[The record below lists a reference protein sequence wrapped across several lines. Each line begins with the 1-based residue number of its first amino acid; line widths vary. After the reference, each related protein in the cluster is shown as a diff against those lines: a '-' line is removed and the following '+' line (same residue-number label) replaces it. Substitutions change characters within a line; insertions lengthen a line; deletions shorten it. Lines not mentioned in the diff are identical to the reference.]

1 MRITKNTTA
10 VIEENTPSF
19 EEILND
25 AVRQESIYV
34 DKAEYEKLKRH
45 SSMLGQIGNLVED
58 FCEEDDTTEMGVRR
72 ILSELY
78 FRRSEDLLK

>member
-1 MRITKNTTA
+1 MGEMSENLKN
-10 VIEENTPSF
+10 
-19 EEILND
+19 
-25 AVRQESIYV
+25 ESIYV
-34 DKAEYEKLKRH
+34 NKEEYINLKSH
-45 SSMLGQIGNLVED
+45 SIMLGHIANLVED